1 MGSFSPLN
9 HLTGFCQRGV
19 NFKPLSS
26 PSSHSLQTSHDNSHN
41 LCSFKLSADGRPCSS
56 LGLTKAWRTGPCLS
70 LSYGLSFLHRL
81 LDPADPSVSCAVLFP
96 LQLSIWAPPSAWNA
110 PLPLLTSPISPSSSF
125 KDLAQ
130 VTPPPGSF
138 P

>member
-1 MGSFSPLN
+1 MLLTRAYQGLENWPLPVTLLWPVLSAQTSGPSRPLN
-9 HLTGFCQRGV
+9 E
-19 NFKPLSS
+19 
-26 PSSHSLQTSHDNSHN
+26 
-41 LCSFKLSADGRPCSS
+41 LCCVV
-56 LGLTKAWRTGPCLS
+56 
-70 LSYGLSFLHRL
+70 Y
-81 LDPADPSVSCAVLFP
+81 P

-110 PLPLLTSPISPSSSF
+110 PLPLLISLISPSSYF